1 MTRHKKRL
9 TRHIVVVVD
18 LTTAAVAAVSV
29 YRDEKIVRVW
39 RETSE
44 RKEKQ
49 KENEANDEI
58 HLLAQIILTLC
69 HSFAAVFANINGNKE
84 TDNTNIKLVRRFTK
98 NLFLAK
104 ASL

>member
-1 MTRHKKRL
+1 M
-9 TRHIVVVVD
+9 
-18 LTTAAVAAVSV
+18 AVSV
-29 YRDEKIVRVW
+29 YRDEKLVRVW
-39 RETSE
+39 RDERKK

-49 KENEANDEI
+49 KENEANDKH

-69 HSFAAVFANINGNKE
+69 HSAVASFAKINGKKE

-98 NLFLAK
+98 NLFLAQ